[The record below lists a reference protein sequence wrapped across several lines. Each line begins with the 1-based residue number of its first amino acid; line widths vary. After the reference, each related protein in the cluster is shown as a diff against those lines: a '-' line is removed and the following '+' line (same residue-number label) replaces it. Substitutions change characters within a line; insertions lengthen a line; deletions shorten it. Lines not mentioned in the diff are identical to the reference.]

1 MWSQAEKAVLSG
13 LLGRLGPCLEILSL
27 NQLYRLDYNEAI
39 RLFTSAGCPRLRSL
53 TLTSL
58 ERDVPDDALL
68 EALARGAA
76 PGLTY
81 LEVEGLRCS
90 DASVR

>member
-1 MWSQAEKAVLSG
+1 MPRDPVVEPAV
-13 LLGRLGPCLEILSL
+13 P
-27 NQLYRLDYNEAI
+27 I
-39 RLFTSAGCPRLRSL
+39 RLFMSAGCPRLRSL

-58 ERDVPDDALL
+58 EWDVPDDALL